1 MKRTKYC
8 GDYATACF
16 FLAEL
21 KLTYGVK
28 GEISQ
33 TKIGSLVVVYEDPDG
48 NLWL

>member
-8 GDYATACF
+8 GDYAKACF

-21 KLTYGVK
+21 KLSYGVK
-28 GEISQ
+28 GQMVQ
-33 TKIGSLVVVYEDPDG
+33 TKIGSWVVEYEDPYG